1 MFVVLGLGS
10 NRSFES
16 LSCTELL
23 SMAIKR
29 IGGFVE
35 KLCVSS
41 VYRTAAM
48 YVTDQ
53 DDFYNMVVAGD
64 FRGTPRQLL
73 EKIHDVEAELGRDRA
88 KEFRNGPRSID
99 IDIEIFGKES
109 VNESDLVIPHER
121 LAERAFVMKPLLEI
135 LQIMEK
141 NADKRITDIPF
152 SSDFLYGKLSE
163 LGEQRIDLLS
173 V

>member
-1 MFVVLGLGS
+1 
-10 NRSFES
+10 
-16 LSCTELL
+16 
-23 SMAIKR
+23 MAIKR

-64 FRGTPRQLL
+64 FQGTPRQLL
-73 EKIHDVEAELGRDRA
+73 EKIHAVEAELGRDRA

-121 LAERAFVMKPLLEI
+121 LTERAFVMKPLLEI

>member
-73 EKIHDVEAELGRDRA
+73 EKIHAVEAELGRDRA
-88 KEFRNGPRSID
+88 KEFRNVPSIL
-99 IDIEIFGKES
+99 ILKSLEKSLLTKVTLSF
-109 VNESDLVIPHER
+109 P
-121 LAERAFVMKPLLEI
+121 MK
-135 LQIMEK
+135 
-141 NADKRITDIPF
+141 D
-152 SSDFLYGKLSE
+152 
-163 LGEQRIDLLS
+163 
-173 V
+173 

>member
-16 LSCTELL
+16 HSCTEIL
-23 SMAIKR
+23 SMAIER
-29 IGGFVE
+29 IGGFVSG
-35 KLCVSS
+35 VISSS

-64 FRGTPRQLL
+64 FRGTPRELL
-73 EKIHDVEAELGRDRA
+73 NKIHAVEAELGRDRS

-109 VNESDLVIPHER
+109 LNEIDLVIPHER
-121 LAERAFVMKPLLEI
+121 LTERAFVLEPLLEI
-135 LQIMEK
+135 LQTMEK
-141 NADKRITDIPF
+141 NADKRNTDIPF
-152 SSDFLYGKLSE
+152 EIAFLKEKLSE
-163 LGEQRIDLLS
+163 LGDQRIELLS